1 MPLIVESAGTG
12 GRKPAPVATN
22 VVAKQMQWV
31 EITYDLDDVDDD
43 LMKVKLLASSDG
55 GNSFDL
61 LVNSTEGDIGGGIAS
76 GKGKTIIWH
85 AGQAA
90 PNFYHTNVFF
100 EVVADDGVKPK
111 DRSEMILI
119 PAGLFEMGDHFNEG
133 SNRELPVHRVKLDAF
148 YIDTTEV
155 AVGQFKRFLN
165 QTGYKYGGNWHKI
178 DRYSPTDDHPMA
190 YVK

>member
-1 MPLIVESAGTG
+1 V
-12 GRKPAPVATN
+12 TN

-85 AGQAA
+85 AGLAA
-90 PNFYHTNVFF
+90 PN
-100 EVVADDGVKPK
+100 
-111 DRSEMILI
+111 S
-119 PAGLFEMGDHFNEG
+119 
-133 SNRELPVHRVKLDAF
+133 
-148 YIDTTEV
+148 TTLMC
-155 AVGQFKRFLN
+155 FL
-165 QTGYKYGGNWHKI
+165 KW
-178 DRYSPTDDHPMA
+178 
-190 YVK
+190 

>member
-1 MPLIVESAGTG
+1 M
-12 GRKPAPVATN
+12 ATN
-22 VVAKQMQWV
+22 VVAKQMRWV

-178 DRYSPTDDHPMA
+178 DRYSPTDDHPMT